1 MAASSR
7 PATPLTSEP
16 PTRQTTVC
24 TPAPGL
30 KGATRRYVIQCREVW
45 RRGRWSRTG
54 GVAACRELVG
64 AGLGAGEEAEAC
76 PFGQLGEHVVGF
88 DAEFVCELAA
98 SPGSAR
104 VVFHEFGDDVS
115 SGRGRVRVARLAVA
129 GSPGL
134 VDAGGV
140 QGDLDVGDGGWQ
152 VGASVVA
159 VEVAGGGVLQSAA
172 APAASARWQ

>member
-64 AGLGAGEEAEAC
+64 AGLGAGEEPEAS
-76 PFGQLGEHVVGF
+76 PFGQLGEHVVGL
-88 DAEFVCELAA
+88 DAELVCELAA

-104 VVFHEFGDDVS
+104 GIFHELGDDGS
-115 SGRGRVRVARLAVA
+115 SGRAPVRVARLAIA

-134 VDAGGV
+134 VDARRV
-140 QGDLDVGDGGWQ
+140 QGDLDAGDAGDGGWQ
-152 VGASVVA
+152 VGPS
-159 VEVAGGGVLQSAA
+159 
-172 APAASARWQ
+172 